1 MTCQAVVLVRKNLD
15 KLLFKIISERLPLC
29 YGKLGSRFYESV
41 LPEKFSDKP
50 ESTFKI
56 FSDNFRFHFILHFGQ
71 NRTIRTKVARAMRIH
86 KPRFL
91 KRLFVCNCPTSSRRK

>member
-41 LPEKFSDKP
+41 LPEKFSDK
-50 ESTFKI
+50 
-56 FSDNFRFHFILHFGQ
+56 
-71 NRTIRTKVARAMRIH
+71 
-86 KPRFL
+86 
-91 KRLFVCNCPTSSRRK
+91 LF